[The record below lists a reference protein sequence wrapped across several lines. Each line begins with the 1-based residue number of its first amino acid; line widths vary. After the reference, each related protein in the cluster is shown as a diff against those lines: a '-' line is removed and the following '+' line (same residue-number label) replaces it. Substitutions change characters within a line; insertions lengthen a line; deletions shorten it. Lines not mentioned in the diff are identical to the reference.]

1 MSFSARQLGG
11 LFYGVSPMN
20 HKPDLRPVAEG
31 DDINDDD
38 EEALALLTRHEEEER
53 GKHFEFSSSYRK
65 AGETMTEFKLRNKRG
80 IQ

>member
-1 MSFSARQLGG
+1 MVSLMAENSSDTGRLLKGAAGG
-11 LFYGVSPMN
+11 DSESWG
-20 HKPDLRPVAEG
+20 
-31 DDINDDD
+31 
-38 EEALALLTRHEEEER
+38 ALLTRHEEEER